1 MNTTTLLFIIVF
13 AVLIWLY
20 VQNCYESFEIE
31 PNTIVGGYQAGPED
45 LELEGPGDAA
55 WSGY

>member
-1 MNTTTLLFIIVF
+1 MDTTTLLFIIVF
-13 AVLIWLY
+13 AVLIGLY
-20 VQNCYESFEIE
+20 IQNCTEQFEIE
-31 PNTIVGGYQAGPED
+31 PNTIVGGYQSAPED